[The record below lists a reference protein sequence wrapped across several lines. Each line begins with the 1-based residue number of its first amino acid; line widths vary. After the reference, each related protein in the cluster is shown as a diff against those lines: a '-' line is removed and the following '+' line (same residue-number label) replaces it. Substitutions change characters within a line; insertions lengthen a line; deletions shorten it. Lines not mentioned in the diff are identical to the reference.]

1 MPQRVKTSSLSPRP
15 AIRGLA
21 LALSWTMASCARQP
35 PAGVE
40 DAPGM
45 LSGFL
50 HGLIALPAL
59 VGSLLLEIRVYA
71 FPNSGFWYD
80 LGFCVGFF
88 LGIGVLLLPVIPF
101 IGGFL
106 TRRN

>member
-1 MPQRVKTSSLSPRP
+1 MGEP
-15 AIRGLA
+15 
-21 LALSWTMASCARQP
+21 
-35 PAGVE
+35 
-40 DAPGM
+40 DNAPGI
-45 LSGFL
+45 LLGFL

-59 VGSLLLEIRVYA
+59 VGSLLLEIRIYA
-71 FPNSGFWYD
+71 FPNSGFLYD

-88 LGIGVLLLPVIPF
+88 LGIGLMLIPIIPF